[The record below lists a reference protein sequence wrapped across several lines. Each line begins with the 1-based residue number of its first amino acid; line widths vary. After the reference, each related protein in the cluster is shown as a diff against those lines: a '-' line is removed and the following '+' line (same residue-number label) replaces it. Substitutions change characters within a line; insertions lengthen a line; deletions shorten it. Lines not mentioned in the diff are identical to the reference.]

1 MPHPEQVH
9 MKVEELIDTSTRAWR
24 TNLLSELFSPEE
36 GRFSI
41 KSGYWVAQQ
50 WLQST
55 DSNASSSSNASAYAK
70 LWKHI
75 WKANIPPKVK
85 NFTWRV
91 CHNILPTKVN
101 LTKKGVRVE
110 SECGICQGEEE
121 IAEHVLFTCS
131 FSRAV
136 WMLEMLER
144 WCCGEANTK
153 TTRTGGLP
161 SPWSAPLSQ
170 WWVKLNTDGALRDR
184 DKLGGVGVVFR
195 DWRGW
200 HLTTR
205 VQQYPG
211 IVSVLILKMYA
222 IRFGL

>member
-1 MPHPEQVH
+1 

-36 GRFSI
+36 
-41 KSGYWVAQQ
+41 Q

-55 DSNASSSSNASAYAK
+55 DSSVSSSSNASAYAK
-70 LWKHI
+70 LWKHL

-110 SECGICQGEEE
+110 SECGICQGEDEV
-121 IAEHVLFTCS
+121 AEHVLFTCS

-136 WMLEMLER
+136 WFSSPLGLRRFGSYSFLLKEWMLEMLER
-144 WCCGEANTK
+144 REVDFELACMEVNTK
-153 TTRTGGLP
+153 TTRTGGIP
-161 SPWSAPLSQ
+161 SPWSAPPSQ
-170 WWVKLNTDGALRDR
+170 WWVKLNTDGELRDR
-184 DKLGGVGVVFR
+184 DKLGRVGVVIR
-195 DWRGW
+195 DWRG
-200 HLTTR
+200 
-205 VQQYPG
+205 
-211 IVSVLILKMYA
+211 
-222 IRFGL
+222 